1 MGNLPNINWLAGIL
15 QSTGIRSLWPWPLML
30 LHRHE
35 HFIWLEFLPNSIS
48 HHFQKNKDD
57 MMIVQ
62 FLYPASEDI
71 ITFTIPRRFLVAQ
84 TPISLWF
91 RNPVNTKWYG
101 DGERFLAKCFQD
113 FTRCCKISSSNNNN
127 SQNSVLHLTPHT
139 HTQTHIR
146 DKILGHQLSRKL
158 TALKRD
164 IGDTHQSSMIHW
176 REDWFG
182 LWYIQSTISTLHSDF
197 WANII
202 NMLHHV
208 LVPGATSPCAFTATA
223 WSILRVIGI
232 LTDESAAKDI
242 AQMNLRSKRTYLQ
255 HSRWTWMDILVNQ
268 QPCDAPNLGVCE
280 KKEWSLGCYD
290 FTLVDGLKCT
300 IYHDMFSL
308 LWNAEA
314 SFWYQQSSPSPAH
327 SVCSISFSKAPAC
340 WVRTHSH
347 RQNIEVKIFVLCPSH
362 HSIHYNIYQHIA
374 VLYVYILSRFI

>member
-139 HTQTHIR
+139 HT
-146 DKILGHQLSRKL
+146 
-158 TALKRD
+158 
-164 IGDTHQSSMIHW
+164 DTHTWQNPRS
-176 REDWFG
+176 
-182 LWYIQSTISTLHSDF
+182 STIPQTYSVETRYRRYTSKFNDTLKGGLVWTLIYPKHNFNPSF
-197 WANII
+197 R
-202 NMLHHV
+202 LLGQHHQHV
-208 LVPGATSPCAFTATA
+208 ASCPGT
-223 WSILRVIGI
+223 RG
-232 LTDESAAKDI
+232 
-242 AQMNLRSKRTYLQ
+242 
-255 HSRWTWMDILVNQ
+255 
-268 QPCDAPNLGVCE
+268 
-280 KKEWSLGCYD
+280 
-290 FTLVDGLKCT
+290 
-300 IYHDMFSL
+300 
-308 LWNAEA
+308 
-314 SFWYQQSSPSPAH
+314 
-327 SVCSISFSKAPAC
+327 
-340 WVRTHSH
+340 
-347 RQNIEVKIFVLCPSH
+347 
-362 HSIHYNIYQHIA
+362 HIA
-374 VLYVYILSRFI
+374 VCLHSNCVVHTEGHRDPDRWECCQRHCTNESTVEKDLFTTLKMDLDGYTGQPTTMRCTKPWSLWEKGMVPWLLWLHSGWWLKMYNLSRYV